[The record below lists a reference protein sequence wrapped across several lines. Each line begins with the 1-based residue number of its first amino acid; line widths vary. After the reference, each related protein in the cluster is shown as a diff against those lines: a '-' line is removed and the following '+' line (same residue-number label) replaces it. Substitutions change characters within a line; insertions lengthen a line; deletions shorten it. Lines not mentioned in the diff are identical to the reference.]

1 MVSKYNQKIIQIQH
15 RLYLVRTI
23 IIIGVILVKIRKFI
37 PENASYQR
45 YFTEVS
51 FDTSEGN
58 QLSFFQNDYRIYS
71 YSFRRNYSFF
81 NLKIQRSQYIRP
93 KVTVHKCGE
102 AIQGRKQHEEIQY
115 FSKLFGDFMRHI
127 RN

>member
-15 RLYLVRTI
+15 RLCLVRTI

-58 QLSFFQNDYRIYS
+58 QLSFFQNDHFFKILW
-71 YSFRRNYSFF
+71 SF
-81 NLKIQRSQYIRP
+81 
-93 KVTVHKCGE
+93 HE
-102 AIQGRKQHEEIQY
+102 AH
-115 FSKLFGDFMRHI
+115 
-127 RN
+127 N